1 MNDSFRFVSFADARF
16 ADAIVGPRAAP
27 RSVLDHRHRRAPVRP
42 RVGASAC
49 RARAR
54 STRRDARKTEKPK
67 NRKTEKPKNRKT
79 ETEKPNRNRKR
90 TSTATISRASE
101 VRQNPSHWVNSLKTT
116 QKPVGRTP
124 MRVARRRRA
133 TPQTRTPRDVERRGR
148 SAGAG
153 DGTRRGGAS
162 TTTRAS
168 DRRARGSARTA
179 RAGERRARDEGARAI
194 GGEADDA
201 RRRRERDGTG
211 EGDRTTTTTRTMG
224 SR

>member
-1 MNDSFRFVSFADARF
+1 MIRFVSFRSPTRGSPTRSSDPARRRDPSSIT
-16 ADAIVGPRAAP
+16 ATVAP
-27 RSVLDHRHRRAPVRP
+27 PSDR
-42 RVGASAC
+42 ASA
-49 RARAR
+49 RRRVAPARD
-54 STRRDARKTEKPK
+54 RRDATRETPK
-67 NRKTEKPKNRKT
+67 
-79 ETEKPNRNRKR
+79 NRKR

-133 TPQTRTPRDVERRGR
+133 TPQTRTRRDVERRGR

-194 GGEADDA
+194 GARRTTRDDGGRGTGRKRA
-201 RRRRERDGTG
+201 TGRRRRRERWDRDDG
-211 EGDRTTTTTRTMG
+211 D
-224 SR
+224 

>member
-1 MNDSFRFVSFADARF
+1 MIRFVSFRSPTRGSPTRSSDPARRRDPSSIT
-16 ADAIVGPRAAP
+16 ATVAP
-27 RSVLDHRHRRAPVRP
+27 PSDRTSARRRVAP
-42 RVGASAC
+42 
-49 RARAR
+49 ARD
-54 STRRDARKTEKPK
+54 RRDATREKPK
-67 NRKTEKPKNRKT
+67 K
-79 ETEKPNRNRKR
+79 RKR

-133 TPQTRTPRDVERRGR
+133 TPQTRTRRDVERRGR

>member
-124 MRVARRRRA
+124 TRVARRRRA
-133 TPQTRTPRDVERRGR
+133 TPQTRTRDVERRGR

>member
-54 STRRDARKTEKPK
+54 STRRDARNTEKS
-67 NRKTEKPKNRKT
+67 KTNLDRDDLEGVRGSSKPYILF
-79 ETEKPNRNRKR
+79 P
-90 TSTATISRASE
+90 
-101 VRQNPSHWVNSLKTT
+101 HTT

-133 TPQTRTPRDVERRGR
+133 TPQTRTRRDVERRGR

>member
-1 MNDSFRFVSFADARF
+1 MIRFVSFRSPTRGSPTRSSDPARRRDPSSIT
-16 ADAIVGPRAAP
+16 ATVAP
-27 RSVLDHRHRRAPVRP
+27 PLGR
-42 RVGASAC
+42 ASA
-49 RARAR
+49 RRRVAPARD
-54 STRRDARKTEKPK
+54 RRDATREKPK
-67 NRKTEKPKNRKT
+67 K
-79 ETEKPNRNRKR
+79 RKR
-90 TSTATISRASE
+90 TSTATISRASG

-133 TPQTRTPRDVERRGR
+133 TPQTRTRRDVERRGR

-201 RRRRERDGTG
+201 RRRRERDGT
-211 EGDRTTTTTRTMG
+211 EAGDRTTTTTRTMG

>member
-67 NRKTEKPKNRKT
+67 NRKTEKPKNR
-79 ETEKPNRNRKR
+79 NRKR

-101 VRQNPSHWVNSLKTT
+101 VRQNPRHWVNSVKTT

-124 MRVARRRRA
+124 TRVARRRRA

-153 DGTRRGGAS
+153 ERTRRGGAS

>member
-1 MNDSFRFVSFADARF
+1 MIRFVSFRSPTRGSPTRSSDPARRRDPSSIT
-16 ADAIVGPRAAP
+16 ATVAP
-27 RSVLDHRHRRAPVRP
+27 PSDR
-42 RVGASAC
+42 ASA
-49 RARAR
+49 RRRVAPARD
-54 STRRDARKTEKPK
+54 RRDATREKPK
-67 NRKTEKPKNRKT
+67 K
-79 ETEKPNRNRKR
+79 RKR

-101 VRQNPSHWVNSLKTT
+101 VRQNPRHWVNSVKTT

-124 MRVARRRRA
+124 TRVARRRRA

-201 RRRRERDGTG
+201 QRRRKRDGT
-211 EGDRTTTTTRTMG
+211 EAGDRTTTTTRTMG

>member
-1 MNDSFRFVSFADARF
+1 MNDSFRFVSFRSPTRGSRRDRRTPRGAAIRPRSPPPSRPRPTARRR
-16 ADAIVGPRAAP
+16 VGVSRPRAIDAT
-27 RSVLDHRHRRAPVRP
+27 RRAKH
-42 RVGASAC
+42 
-49 RARAR
+49 
-54 STRRDARKTEKPK
+54 RKTEKPK
-67 NRKTEKPKNRKT
+67 NRKIEKPKPKT
-79 ETEKPNRNRKR
+79 NLDRDDLEG
-90 TSTATISRASE
+90 
-101 VRQNPSHWVNSLKTT
+101 VRGSVKTLHT
-116 QKPVGRTP
+116 VSPHDTKTGRSDTH
-124 MRVARRRRA
+124 ARRPASSRDA
-133 TPQTRTPRDVERRGR
+133 ANPHAARDVERRGR

-201 RRRRERDGTG
+201 RRRRKRDGTG

>member
-67 NRKTEKPKNRKT
+67 NEKPKPKT
-79 ETEKPNRNRKR
+79 NLDRDDLEGVRGSSKPY
-90 TSTATISRASE
+90 TLFT
-101 VRQNPSHWVNSLKTT
+101 HTT

-124 MRVARRRRA
+124 SRVARRRRA
-133 TPQTRTPRDVERRGR
+133 TRKPARARDVERRGR